1 MTIGNG
7 EFECRKILPQ
17 NVDTIY
23 QKNANANMDTI
34 VLPKKSAKNHTF
46 LNVLFWDTLHKKA
59 CYPQSACFMLIQSS
73 DIAS

>member
-34 VLPKKSAKNHTF
+34 VLPKKSAKKHTCF
-46 LNVLFWDTLHKKA
+46 FGTPYIKKHVTPSQLVS
-59 CYPQSACFMLIQSS
+59 C
-73 DIAS
+73 

>member
-7 EFECRKILPQ
+7 EFECRKILTQ

-34 VLPKKSAKNHTF
+34 VLPKKKCKKSHM
-46 LNVLFWDTLHKKA
+46 LFWDTLHKKA